1 MRRNVI
7 HVNNILMLRRR
18 ARMSAAQLAAAV
30 IPPSTDSQI
39 YKLEKGETALTL
51 SWMIRIAAGLGCPLH
66 ELLPGAGMQDAEE
79 VELLQLVRAL
89 GPDGR
94 DRARELL
101 QAAAEDPG
109 PVETRQGGPGDPRLA
124 EVVVSDD
131 GSYTLTVYYRPR
143 RTRKELP
150 LQE

>member
-1 MRRNVI
+1 MRRKVI
-7 HVNNILMLRRR
+7 HANNIMALRRR
-18 ARMSAAQLAAAV
+18 RGMSAAQLAAAV
-30 IPPSTDSQI
+30 VPPSTDSQI

-51 SWMIRIAAGLGCPLH
+51 NWMIRVAAGLGCPLH

-94 DRARELL
+94 SRARELL
-101 QAAAEDPG
+101 QAAAENPA
-109 PVETRQGGPGDPRLA
+109 PVEISQAGPGDPRLA

-143 RTRKELP
+143 RPRKQ
-150 LQE
+150 LQAQE